1 MDPRGVKECDCNVF
15 QCARDL
21 WKPDS
26 LPGYSP
32 SSCRRNG
39 VDQDVLQLWPCQR
52 AVVEKVGKKMKTA
65 QQRIHSAKEDIDQYV
80 ISKVQFILKSTL
92 KDVYERTG
100 VFPKQCLKELP

>member
-1 MDPRGVKECDCNVF
+1 
-15 QCARDL
+15 
-21 WKPDS
+21 
-26 LPGYSP
+26 
-32 SSCRRNG
+32 
-39 VDQDVLQLWPCQR
+39 
-52 AVVEKVGKKMKTA
+52 MKTA

>member
-1 MDPRGVKECDCNVF
+1 MTAMFFSVLGISENQTHYQD
-15 QCARDL
+15 
-21 WKPDS
+21 
-26 LPGYSP
+26 
-32 SSCRRNG
+32 CRRNG
-39 VDQDVLQLWPCQR
+39 VDQDVFQLWPCQR